1 MIRLILFLLLIPCS
15 LGAAY
20 FESNPIGQML
30 QPKDGLDGEG
40 WEGESE
46 DGRTVIYEDGVIM
59 RERVEECRA
68 RAIEARQRAIVE
80 QRRDRDL
87 TLNETAKLRMEQR
100 KIEKTIEVILGE
112 IKEICYE

>member
-20 FESNPIGQML
+20 FESTPIGQML

-59 RERVEECRA
+59 CERVETDSGYTITEPGRT
-68 RAIEARQRAIVE
+68 EEIV
-80 QRRDRDL
+80 L
-87 TLNETAKLRMEQR
+87 FCTA
-100 KIEKTIEVILGE
+100 
-112 IKEICYE
+112 